1 MNWKLFIILALVLS
15 SCATSKT
22 DKTIEGIYDVSCGKC
37 NFDMTGDMCDLAI
50 EINGKHYY
58 IEGSEIDDHG
68 DEHAADGLCST
79 TRKAHVKGQIKFG
92 VFMAESVE
100 LIKD

>member
-1 MNWKLFIILALVLS
+1 MNWKLILFVILLS

-22 DKTIEGIYDVSCGKC
+22 DKQIEGIYDVSCGKC
-37 NFDMTGDMCDLAI
+37 NFEMTGDECDIAI
-50 EINGKHYY
+50 DINGKHYY

-92 VFMAESVE
+92 VFIAESVV
-100 LIKD
+100 LIKE

>member
-1 MNWKLFIILALVLS
+1 MFWKYFLIITLIVS

-22 DKTIEGIYDVSCGKC
+22 SNYIEGIYNVSCGKC
-37 NFDMTGDMCDLAI
+37 NFDMTGDECDIAI

-79 TRKAHVKGQIKFG
+79 TRKANVKGKIKFG
-92 VFMAESVE
+92 VFIAESVE
-100 LIKD
+100 LVKE

>member
-1 MNWKLFIILALVLS
+1 MYWKYLVIIALIVT
-15 SCATSKT
+15 SCASSKT
-22 DKTIEGIYDVSCGKC
+22 KNQIEGIYNVSCGKC
-37 NFDMTGDMCDLAI
+37 NFDMTGDECDIAI

-58 IEGSEIDDHG
+58 IEGSEIDEHG

-92 VFMAESVE
+92 VFMAESIE
-100 LIKD
+100 LIKE

>member
-1 MNWKLFIILALVLS
+1 MNWKLILFVILLS

-22 DKTIEGIYDVSCGKC
+22 DKQIEGIYDVSCGKC
-37 NFDMTGDMCDLAI
+37 NFEMTGDECDIAV

-92 VFMAESVE
+92 VFIAESVV
-100 LIKD
+100 LIKE